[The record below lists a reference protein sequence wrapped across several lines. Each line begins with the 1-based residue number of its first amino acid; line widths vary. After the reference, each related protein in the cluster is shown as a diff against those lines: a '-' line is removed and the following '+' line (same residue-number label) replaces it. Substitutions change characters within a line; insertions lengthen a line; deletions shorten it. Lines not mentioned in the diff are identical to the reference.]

1 MLELYILSNCPYCKK
16 VMDFMDENGI
26 EYSKNDISDDV
37 NNSNLIA
44 IGGKEQVP
52 FLYNTETNK
61 GMYESDEIIEYIK
74 TERINSDE

>member
-16 VMDFMDENGI
+16 VMDFMDGNGI

>member
-1 MLELYILSNCPYCKK
+1 MLELYILGTCPYCKK
-16 VMDFMDENGI
+16 VMDFLDENSI
-26 EYSKNDISDDV
+26 EYSKKDISDDV

-61 GMYESDEIIEYIK
+61 GMYESDDIIEFIK
-74 TERINSDE
+74 GSILSDE